1 MLCSI
6 SEIHTKLPHSQRNV
20 DIILNG
26 NNLIITGGNGCGK
39 TSFITAIYS
48 YLKDMI
54 DNPNNH
60 NISYLER
67 EIAWREELILQNGRD
82 HVNYTHYN
90 QYIKNAQQRIKQ
102 LQNSSVL
109 VNSNENN
116 ETRSLLRFHEATRQA
131 SISSPTE
138 TPKYSTLIDKHKH
151 FPNDTDGSN
160 FFESY
165 LLSLKKNQ
173 SYAIAFDKDE
183 KEAAR
188 IEQWFDKIQI
198 DLRSLFED
206 EELVLEFNTK
216 DEKFYL
222 HQSDKDKYTFQ
233 TLSAGYSSILSIY
246 TDLIMRV
253 EMWEVTPDNI
263 EGIIFIDEIDA
274 HLHVSLQKQILRFFV
289 KSFPKVQFIVT
300 THSPFVVTSIEDV
313 VIYDLTANEQVTDV
327 SSYSYDVVMEEIF
340 KVLPDSH
347 VLTDKLTKIKEL
359 SENITADN
367 IDDLNEALT
376 SLAAEQESMS
386 ANSQAFLDFVKLK
399 LIQEKNK
406 IIK

>member
-6 SEIHTKLPHSQRNV
+6 SEIHTRLPYSQRNV

-54 DNPNNH
+54 VNPNNH
-60 NISYLER
+60 DISYQEQEIAKLER
-67 EIAWREELILQNGRD
+67 WISQGGRD
-82 HVNYTHYN
+82 STHYDHYI
-90 QYIKNAQQRIKQ
+90 QEIKNSQQRIKQ
-102 LQNSSVL
+102 LQNSSIL

-131 SISSPTE
+131 SISSPIE

-151 FPNDTDGSN
+151 FPNDKDGSS

-183 KEAAR
+183 KEAGR

-313 VIYDLTANEQVTDV
+313 VIYDLTANEQITDV

-359 SENITADN
+359 SENITANN
-367 IDDLNEALT
+367 IDELNEALT

-386 ANSQAFLDFVKLK
+386 TNSQAFLDFVKLK